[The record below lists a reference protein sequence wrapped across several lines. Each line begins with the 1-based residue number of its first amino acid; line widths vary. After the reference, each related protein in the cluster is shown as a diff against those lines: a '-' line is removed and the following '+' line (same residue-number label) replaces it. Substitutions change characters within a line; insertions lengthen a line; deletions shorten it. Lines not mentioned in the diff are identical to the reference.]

1 MTFGDSA
8 KLFELME
15 VEKKKI
21 AGESVWQKKLTMYK
35 QDITV

>member
-1 MTFGDSA
+1 MSYIDANMTFGDSA

-21 AGESVWQKKLTMYK
+21 AGESV
-35 QDITV
+35 